1 VAIVVSDIWL
11 TAVKG
16 TRLRSVD
23 RILLEQSGVRENR
36 RFFVVDERN
45 RMVNGKQLGALSAV
59 IAEYDHGQRRL
70 RLILPDGRTLEDE
83 IRLGE
88 EISARFFSRQLV
100 GRLLEAPFSGALS
113 EVLGQPMRLAEA
125 PGAGG
130 AVDRGARG
138 SVSLISRASLAKL
151 AEMGGERD
159 VDGRRFRMLIE
170 VDGIAAHAE
179 DGWVG
184 QAVQIGDAVVAFRG
198 HVGRCL
204 VTSRHP
210 ETGEID
216 LPTLDILGSYRREIE
231 STEPLPFGI
240 YGVVVTPGAV
250 RAGDQVAP
258 AG

>member
-1 VAIVVSDIWL
+1 VAIVVSDLSL

-23 RILLEQSGVRENR
+23 RIWLEESGVRANR
-36 RFFVVDERN
+36 RFFLVDERN
-45 RMVNGKQLGALSAV
+45 RMVNAKHLGTLNAV
-59 IAEYDHGQRRL
+59 VAEYDDDARL
-70 RLILPDGRTLEDE
+70 LRMTLPDGRTLEDE
-83 IRLGE
+83 IRLGD
-88 EISARFFSRQLV
+88 EITARFYSGQLV
-100 GRLLEAPFSGALS
+100 GRLVAGPLSGALS
-113 EVLGQPMRLAEA
+113 ELLGQPLRLAEA

-130 AVDRGARG
+130 AVDRGAGG

-151 AEMGGERD
+151 AEMGDERD

-170 VDGIAAHAE
+170 VDGVEAHAE

-184 QAVQIGDAVVAFRG
+184 QTVQIGDAVVAFRG

-216 LPTLDILGSYRREIE
+216 LPTLDILGSYRREIQ

-240 YGVVVTPGAV
+240 YGAVVSPGAV